1 MYDESNLKFKE
12 YKLFYIFFLQFT
24 KVRIC
29 NSYNIIFM
37 WIITFLLCINHDIV
51 IWTLWKK

>member
-12 YKLFYIFFLQFT
+12 YKLFYNFFFLQFT

-37 WIITFLLCINHDIV
+37 WIVTFLLCINHDIV
-51 IWTLWKK
+51 IWTL